1 MDEHHLCIL
10 DLAMEEFDRMKKMGG
25 DEYSTNYR
33 EQLMEEI
40 EETFNQYKVR
50 IKCPY
55 DIILQ
60 FIIGTQ

>member
-1 MDEHHLCIL
+1 
-10 DLAMEEFDRMKKMGG
+10 MEEFDRMKKMGG